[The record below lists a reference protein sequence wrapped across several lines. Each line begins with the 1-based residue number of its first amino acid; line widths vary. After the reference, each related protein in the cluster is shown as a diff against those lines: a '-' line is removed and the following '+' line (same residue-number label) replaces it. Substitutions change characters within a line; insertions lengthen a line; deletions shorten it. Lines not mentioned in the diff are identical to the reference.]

1 MYSRYKAHALAYRI
15 GLETNMPYA
24 GEAGIL
30 PQRKGKL
37 TMGKL
42 KSSRLSY
49 TCNLV
54 KRFPELSISRRQSKY
69 EVDFVHSVVS
79 LISSS
84 PG

>member
-1 MYSRYKAHALAYRI
+1 
-15 GLETNMPYA
+15 MPYA

-42 KSSRLSY
+42 RSSRLSY
-49 TCNLV
+49 SLV
-54 KRFPELSISRRQSKY
+54 ESFPELSILRRQSKY
-69 EVDFVHSVVS
+69 EEDFMDSVVS

-84 PG
+84 LG